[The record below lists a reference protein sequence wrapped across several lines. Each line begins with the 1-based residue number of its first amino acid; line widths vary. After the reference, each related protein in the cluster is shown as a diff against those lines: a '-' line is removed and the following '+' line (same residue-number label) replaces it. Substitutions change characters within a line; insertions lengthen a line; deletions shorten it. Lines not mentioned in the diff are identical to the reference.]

1 MSEPILRALMQLF
14 ALISDIGNIEEISTR
29 ERDAVRSFLARH
41 LSNELVEKYL
51 RIFDVYLDL
60 YINKEAIR
68 ERTGENDIPAL
79 KTMRIK
85 RICEGINR
93 ELRQKQKIYIVI
105 QLIDFISY
113 GKDIT
118 GNELDFLITVALAL
132 NLPEN
137 EYRNI
142 KSFILGPVSK
152 VHEKE
157 KLLLVT
163 NCQNLKY
170 KKTKHICNPTL
181 SGDLVFLNIPSAKT
195 FILRYTGD
203 RNLFMNGQHIS
214 PHQTYLFDIGSTIKG
229 EGLKT
234 IYYPEVF
241 GLFSEVKQESKISLI
256 ARGVSYR
263 FADSE
268 NGIQEFDLHE
278 ESGQLIGIL
287 GVSGT
292 GKSTLL
298 NLLNGNI
305 RPHSGSIYINGYDIN
320 NLKERDE
327 LKGIIGYIPQDDL
340 LIEDLTV
347 YQNLYYSARL
357 CLSNLPVARI
367 KKIVGKIMIDLDL
380 WDIRDL
386 KVGNPLD
393 KVISGGQRKRINIA
407 LELVREPMIL
417 FVDEPTSG
425 LSSVDSEVVINLLK
439 EQTYKGKL
447 VLVNIHQP
455 GSDLFKLFDK
465 IIILDKGGYQIYYGN
480 PNASIVYFKTL
491 SRQANPDEDQ
501 CPRCG
506 NINPEQV
513 LQIVEA
519 KIIDEHGKLTQTRK
533 VSPEEWWNMFRKNS
547 GGLNKSVPEYKSKL
561 PGNLYSIPGRLK
573 QMRIFFTRD
582 LLSKLANR
590 EYLLLSFL
598 GSPMLAF
605 LLAFFTRYLK
615 GGTYKFM
622 ENENLP
628 AYIFMCVITSL
639 FLGLII
645 SSEEI
650 LRDRKIL
657 KRESFLNLSW
667 FSYINSK
674 IVMVFLISAIQT
686 ISFIL
691 VGNSILGIK
700 GMTLQYWLVLFTTSC
715 AANILGLNI
724 SSALNSVIT
733 IYILVPFI
741 LIPQLLFSGV
751 LVKYDRLHRGSRS
764 SYEYVPPIGELMTA
778 RWSFEALAVEQF
790 KNNRFERNFFNNEM
804 EESQNNWYATFL
816 IPELDKYIQI
826 NSRYRDSLNFRTVIN
841 ENFSK
846 LNYYIDNLSGLVG
859 FRTPPGTKNSLNPN
873 GFNKEAIK
881 AATSYLDS
889 LKESFIIKIKKARAA
904 NDLINES
911 LLASIGKAGVME
923 LQNNYQNNQLKE
935 VVLERL
941 KVDQFVKTDKR
952 IIQTYE
958 PGFMKPLS
966 KFGRAHFYAPYKM
979 ISNLKIDTYWFDLV
993 VIWAVSLFLYLTL
1006 YFKIMRRIISY
1017 FENFSPRKSEID
1029 RISFVIEM
1037 PG

>member
-14 ALISDIGNIEEISTR
+14 ALISDIGNVEEISTR
-29 ERDAVRSFLARH
+29 ERNAVKSFLARH
-41 LSNELVEKYL
+41 LSNELIEKYL
-51 RIFDVYLDL
+51 KFFDNYLDL
-60 YINKEAIR
+60 YINREAIR
-68 ERTGENDIPAL
+68 ESTGEVNITIL
-79 KTMRIK
+79 KMMRIK
-85 RICEGINR
+85 GICEGINR
-93 ELRQKQKIYIVI
+93 ELRQRQKIYIII
-105 QLIDFISY
+105 QLIDFISF

-118 GNELDFLITVALAL
+118 ANELDFLLTVALAL
-132 NLPEN
+132 NIPEN

-142 KSFILGPVSK
+142 RTFIMEPVSK
-152 VHEKE
+152 VPEKE
-157 KLLLVT
+157 RLLVYGS
-163 NCQNLKY
+163 CQGVRN
-170 KKTKHICNPTL
+170 KKIRHVCIPNL
-181 SGDLVFLNIPSAKT
+181 SGDLLFLNIPGAKI
-195 FILRYTGD
+195 FIVRYTGD
-203 RNLFMNGQHIS
+203 RNLFMNGQHIF
-214 PHQTYLFDIGSTIKG
+214 PDQTYLFDIGSTIKG

-234 IYYPEVF
+234 VYYTEVF
-241 GLFSEVKQESKISLI
+241 SMFSEARQESKISLS
-256 ARGVSYR
+256 AHDVTYR

-268 NGIQEFDLHE
+268 NGIQGFELHE

-305 RPHSGSIYINGYDIN
+305 RPQSGSICVNGYDIN
-320 NLKERDE
+320 NLREKNE

-347 YQNLYYSARL
+347 FENLFYSARL
-357 CLSNLPVARI
+357 CLSNLPVRKI
-367 KKIVGKIMIDLDL
+367 RKIVGKMLADLDL

-386 KVGNPLD
+386 RVGNPLD

-407 LELVREPMIL
+407 LELIREPMIL

-425 LSSVDSEVVINLLK
+425 LSSVDSEIVINLLK

-480 PNASIVYFKTL
+480 PNAAVVYFKKL
-491 SRQANPDEDQ
+491 SRQANPEEDQ
-501 CPRCG
+501 CPKCG
-506 NINPEQV
+506 NINPEQI

-519 KIIDEHGKLTQTRK
+519 KIVDEHGRLTQDRK
-533 VSPEEWWNMFRKNS
+533 VTPEEWWNLFQKNFS
-547 GGLNKSVPEYKSKL
+547 RSPDPELVKKKKL
-561 PGNLYSIPGRLK
+561 PANLYSIPGKLK
-573 QMRIFFTRD
+573 QMQIFFIRD
-582 LLSKLANR
+582 LLSKIANT

-598 GSPMLAF
+598 GAPLLAF
-605 LLAFFTRYLK
+605 LLAYFTRYLK
-615 GGTYKFM
+615 GKTYRFM

-628 AYIFMCVITSL
+628 AFIFMCVITSL
-639 FLGLII
+639 FLGLIL

-650 LRDRKIL
+650 LKDRKIL

-674 IVMVFLISAIQT
+674 VLMVFAISAIQT

-691 VGNSILGIK
+691 VGNSVLGIK
-700 GMTLQYWLVLFTTSC
+700 GMTLTYWLVLFSTSC
-715 AANILGLNI
+715 AANMIGLNI

-764 SYEYVPPIGELMTA
+764 SYEYVPPIGEMMTA

-790 KNNRFERNFFNNEM
+790 RNNRYERNFFRNDM
-804 EESQNNWYATFL
+804 EESQNTWYAAFL
-816 IPELDKYIQI
+816 IPQLKKDVQVNY
-826 NSRYRDSLNFRTVIN
+826 RYRDSNDYRQEITGNFGKID
-841 ENFSK
+841 
-846 LNYYIDNLSGLVG
+846 YYLKQLSGMTGLKI
-859 FRTPPGTKNSLNPN
+859 PPGLEASFNPS
-873 GFNKEAIK
+873 GFEATAYK
-881 AATSYLDS
+881 TALSCLDS
-889 LKESFIIKIKKARAA
+889 LKERFTANVKRARAE
-904 NDLINES
+904 NDLIS
-911 LLASIGKAGVME
+911 RGLIARIGSPGLIE
-923 LQNNYQNNQLKE
+923 LRSRYENDQLKQ

-941 KVDQFVKTDKR
+941 KVEKLVETSTR

-966 KFGRAHFYAPYKM
+966 NYGRAHFYAPYKKLGDM
-979 ISNLKIDTYWFDLV
+979 EISTFWFNLA
-993 VIWAVSLFLYLTL
+993 VIWLVSLLLYITL
-1006 YFKIMRRIISY
+1006 YFKILSRMIAFFGHAAPGRPESD
-1017 FENFSPRKSEID
+1017 RKGY
-1029 RISFVIEM
+1029 VIEM